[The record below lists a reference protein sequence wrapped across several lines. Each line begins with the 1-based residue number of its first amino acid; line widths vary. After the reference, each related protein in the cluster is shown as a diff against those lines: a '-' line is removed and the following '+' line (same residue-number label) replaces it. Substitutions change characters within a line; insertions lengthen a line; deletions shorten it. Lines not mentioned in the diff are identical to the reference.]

1 MYTAAACWTSLC
13 GKQTERSCSCA
24 GVPLSQVAGQG
35 GDAAAT
41 KPAAASAGSA
51 ARRPD
56 YNPVAV
62 TLEGCLHRFVR
73 PESLGAH
80 DRWICTRRAVLVRV
94 VRAGVRARAGVD
106 VNYTGA
112 ELMIRWVSLRWS

>member
-1 MYTAAACWTSLC
+1 
-13 GKQTERSCSCA
+13 
-24 GVPLSQVAGQG
+24 V
-35 GDAAAT
+35 
-41 KPAAASAGSA
+41 GSA

-80 DRWICTRRAVLVRV
+80 DRWICTRRALRVGVSVGVWVRV
-94 VRAGVRARAGVD
+94 RDRMTSLKVLMVRQ
-106 VNYTGA
+106 
-112 ELMIRWVSLRWS
+112 

>member
-1 MYTAAACWTSLC
+1 MA
-13 GKQTERSCSCA
+13 K
-24 GVPLSQVAGQG
+24 
-35 GDAAAT
+35 
-41 KPAAASAGSA
+41 

-80 DRWICTRRAVLVRV
+80 DRWICTRRALLLPRSSLYCTGHQYHRGQAASRRITRGKLRHNSKVLAGRV
-94 VRAGVRARAGVD
+94 ETTVLQLSTAM
-106 VNYTGA
+106 T
-112 ELMIRWVSLRWS
+112 